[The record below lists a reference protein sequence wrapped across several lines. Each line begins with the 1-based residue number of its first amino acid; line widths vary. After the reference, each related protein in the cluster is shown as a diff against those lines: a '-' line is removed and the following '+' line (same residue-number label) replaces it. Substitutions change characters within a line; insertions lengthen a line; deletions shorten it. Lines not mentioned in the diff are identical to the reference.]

1 MRCRRRVTGKL
12 VSRPD
17 EPLLLLD
24 ESLTPAVADALSLV
38 GYRFATLAAAFGRK
52 GVEDPE
58 IIEWC
63 RAQDAAWVHADDRAR
78 KEHRALLQRSGIR
91 TVWVYRKQGRMSS
104 REQLRILAFVLP
116 QLFRK
121 WEEQPRVRHYRVT
134 AVDAY
139 AKPGVRAVE
148 L

>member
-1 MRCRRRVTGKL
+1 MTGNL
-12 VSRPD
+12 ASRPD
-17 EPLLLLD
+17 ELLFLLD
-24 ESLTPAVADALSLV
+24 ESLTPAVAEALSLV
-38 GYRFATLAAAFGRK
+38 GYRFITLAAAFGRK

-63 RAQDAAWVHADDRAR
+63 RGQDAAWVHADDRAR

-91 TVWVYRKQGRMSS
+91 TIWIYRKQGRMSS

-116 QLFRK
+116 RLLQE
-121 WEEQPRVRHYRVT
+121 WEQRPTVRHYRVT

-139 AKPGVRAVE
+139 AKPGLRAVN

>member
-1 MRCRRRVTGKL
+1 MRCRRRVTGNL
-12 VSRPD
+12 ASRPD
-17 EPLLLLD
+17 DPLFLLD
-24 ESLTPAVADALSLV
+24 ESLTPAVAEALSLV

-63 RAQDAAWVHADDRAR
+63 REQDAAWVHADDRAR

-116 QLFRK
+116 RLLQERDRR
-121 WEEQPRVRHYRVT
+121 PAVRHYRVT
-134 AVDAY
+134 AANEY
-139 AKPGVRAVE
+139 AKPGGRAVE